1 MSSNK
6 ELLEQITRNMDALN
20 HNSTTTARAVE
31 KISECTNS
39 LENAM
44 IKGFT
49 KLDEQH
55 QRIIEMNNKTIT
67 IIKWLL
73 IIIAGLAGVDL
84 VI

>member
-6 ELLEQITRNMDALN
+6 ELLEQITRNMNALN

-49 KLDEQH
+49 QMDEQH